1 MSLPLL
7 FRPEAEAELTE
18 AWDWYEARR
27 EGLGEEFVTCV
38 EAAIARA
45 ARNPDVN
52 PRVHGEVHRALVRR
66 FPYGVF
72 YVVEGQALL
81 VLAVAHVR
89 RQPAY
94 WLARK

>member
-1 MSLPLL
+1 VSLPVL
-7 FRPEAEAELTE
+7 FRPDAATELTE
-18 AWDWYEARR
+18 AWDWYEAKR
-27 EGLGEEFVTCV
+27 EGLGGEFVICV

-52 PRVHGEVHRALVRR
+52 PRVHGEVRRALVRR

-72 YVVEGQALL
+72 YLVEDQALL

-89 RQPAY
+89 RTPGY
-94 WLARK
+94 WLTRK